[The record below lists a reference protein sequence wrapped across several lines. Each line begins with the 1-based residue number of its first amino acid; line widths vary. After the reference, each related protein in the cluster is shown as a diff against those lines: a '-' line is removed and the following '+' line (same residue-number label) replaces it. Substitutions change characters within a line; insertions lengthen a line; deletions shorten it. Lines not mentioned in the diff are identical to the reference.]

1 MKRESDIII
10 SLIARATFAESYIR
24 SHIFAIVKRHSASDR
39 RQTSLYSIEKVEEK
53 TLALI
58 STTSAL
64 ALTTHARS
72 HARTLGSLGAHV
84 RIFNDSRRISEGD

>member
-24 SHIFAIVKRHSASDR
+24 NRKTAFSIRPQTNVFIFNRESRGKNLGANLNHERAR
-39 RQTSLYSIEKVEEK
+39 AR
-53 TLALI
+53 
-58 STTSAL
+58 